1 MIFFTLGTEQFPFQ
15 RMVDAADLVAEAR
28 PGEEVFAQIGTHP
41 TPPRR
46 ARWERWLSYPDFA
59 ARIRAARV
67 VVTHAGAGSL
77 LSCAWIG
84 KVAITAARRQR
95 FGEHVDDHQTE
106 LAGRMAELGH
116 ALLGETAEDLARLVL
131 AYDEEVAKLR
141 GRGVSHPTLPA
152 ALASYLGQL
161 EEAKTK

>member
-15 RMVDAADLVAEAR
+15 RMVDAADLVAEAL
-28 PGEEVFAQIGTHP
+28 PEEEVFVQIGKHP
-41 TPPRR
+41 DPPRR
-46 ARWERWLSYPDFA
+46 AEWERWLSYPDFA
-59 ARIRAARV
+59 ARVREARV

-84 KVAITAARRQR
+84 KVAITAPRLHR

-116 ALLGETAEDLARLVL
+116 ALLGETAEEMARLVL
-131 AYDEEVAKLR
+131 DYDVEVEKLR
-141 GRGVSHPTLPA
+141 GRGVSRPTLPA
-152 ALASYLGQL
+152 ALDRYLTAL
-161 EEAKTK
+161 ESERR

>member
-15 RMVDAADLVAEAR
+15 RMVDAADLVAEAL
-28 PGEEVFAQIGTHP
+28 PAEEVFVQIGKHP
-41 TPPRR
+41 DPPRL
-46 ARWERWLSYPDFA
+46 AMWERWLSYPDFA
-59 ARIRAARV
+59 ARVRDARV

-84 KVAITAARRQR
+84 KIAITAPRLHR

-116 ALLGETAEDLARLVL
+116 ALLGETAEEMARLVL
-131 AYDEEVAKLR
+131 GYDVEVEKLR
-141 GRGVSHPTLPA
+141 GRGVSRPTLPD
-152 ALASYLGQL
+152 ALDRYLTAL
-161 EEAKTK
+161 ESECR